1 MNAISVGKEKK
12 SKKGQGFWREMLRD
26 LSRNR
31 ALYLLALPAIAWF
44 IIFHYIPMTGIIIA
58 FKDYNVIDG
67 IFGSPWAGLRNF
79 EFLIRSGILRRV
91 TLNTLFLNALFLVFG
106 LIAQVGIALLINE
119 VRNKY
124 FKRVSQGVLLL
135 PFFISWVIVGTISL
149 YLFGTNVG
157 FLNTVRGVFGLDP
170 INWYQSPQYW
180 PAILTISHIWKSIGW
195 GSIIYLAAIV
205 SVDQEIY
212 ESAQLDGC
220 NKIKQIRYITLP
232 CITPTISI
240 MMLLAIGQIFYGNFG
255 MIYNMVRQNILLFPT
270 TDIIDTYVFRA
281 LRGGGGGGQFAM
293 AGAAGFV
300 QSTMGFITVLI
311 ANKIVS
317 KFNKDNALF

>member
-1 MNAISVGKEKK
+1 MAATKK
-12 SKKGQGFWREMLRD
+12 RKKGFLYGIIHD
-26 LSRNR
+26 LIRNR

-44 IIFHYIPMTGIIIA
+44 IIFHYIPMGGIIIA

-79 EFLIRSGILRRV
+79 EFLIRSGILRRITV
-91 TLNTLFLNALFLVFG
+91 NTLYLNALFLIFG
-106 LIAQVGIALLINE
+106 LITQVGIALLINE

-124 FKRVSQGVLLL
+124 FKRVSQALLLL
-135 PFFISWVIVGTISL
+135 PFFISWVVVGTISL

-157 FLNTVRGVFGLDP
+157 FLNTMRGWVGLDP

-180 PAILTISHIWKSIGW
+180 RAILTFSHIWRNIGW

-205 SVDQEIY
+205 SVDQGIY

-220 NKIKQIRYITLP
+220 NKLQQIRYITLP

-240 MMLLAIGQIFYGNFG
+240 ITLLSIGRIFYGDFG
-255 MIYNMVRQNILLFPT
+255 MIYNMVRQNVLLFPT

-311 ANKIVS
+311 ANKVVS
-317 KFNKDNALF
+317 MFNRDNALF

>member
-1 MNAISVGKEKK
+1 MG
-12 SKKGQGFWREMLRD
+12 
-26 LSRNR
+26 
-31 ALYLLALPAIAWF
+31 
-44 IIFHYIPMTGIIIA
+44 GIIIA
-58 FKDYNVIDG
+58 FKDYNVVDG

-79 EFLIRSGILRRV
+79 EFLIRSGILRRI
-91 TLNTLFLNALFLVFG
+91 TFNTLYLNTLFIISG
-106 LIAQVGIALLINE
+106 LITQVGIALLINE

-124 FKRVSQGVLLL
+124 FKRVSQALLLL

-157 FLNTVRGVFGLDP
+157 FLNTIRGWVGLDP

-180 PAILTISHIWKSIGW
+180 RTILTFSHIWKNIGW

-205 SVDQEIY
+205 GVDQEIY

-220 NKIKQIRYITLP
+220 NKPQQIRYITLP
-232 CITPTISI
+232 CIAPTISI
-240 MMLLAIGQIFYGNFG
+240 MMLLAIGRIFYGDFG
-255 MIYNMVRQNILLFPT
+255 MIYNMVRQNVLLFST

-317 KFNKDNALF
+317 MFNKDNALF

>member
-1 MNAISVGKEKK
+1 
-12 SKKGQGFWREMLRD
+12 
-26 LSRNR
+26 
-31 ALYLLALPAIAWF
+31 
-44 IIFHYIPMTGIIIA
+44 MTGIIIA

-79 EFLIRSGILRRV
+79 EFLVRSGILRRV
-91 TLNTLFLNALFLVFG
+91 TFNTLYLNTLFILFG

-119 VRNKY
+119 VRSKY
-124 FKRVSQGVLLL
+124 FKRVSQAVLLL

-157 FLNTVRGVFGLDP
+157 FLNVVRGYFGLDP

-180 PAILTISHIWKSIGW
+180 RAILTISHIWKSLGW

-220 NKIKQIRYITLP
+220 NKLKQIRYITLP
-232 CITPTISI
+232 CITPTITI
-240 MMLLAIGQIFYGNFG
+240 MLLLAIGQIFYGNFG
-255 MIYNMVRQNILLFPT
+255 MVYNMVGQNILLFRT

-281 LRGGGGGGQFAM
+281 LRGGGAGFGGGQFAL

-300 QSTMGFITVLI
+300 QSTMGFITVLV
-311 ANKIVS
+311 ANKLVS
-317 KFNKDNALF
+317 MFNKDNALF